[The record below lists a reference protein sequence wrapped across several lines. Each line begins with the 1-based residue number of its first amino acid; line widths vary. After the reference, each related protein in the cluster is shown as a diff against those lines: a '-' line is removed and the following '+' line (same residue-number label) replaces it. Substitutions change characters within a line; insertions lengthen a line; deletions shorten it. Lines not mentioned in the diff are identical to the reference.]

1 MCILGED
8 AVSVGYGGD
17 AVIEIVEPT
26 SADDLSDL
34 RRGYLAS
41 LAAPLDGMWEALAAM
56 GRQLEIRSAGERAG
70 YFSLNDEG
78 QLLQFHVAA
87 PFESAVAEIFAA
99 VVARYEV
106 KGAMVSTADHL
117 FLGLCLDVLKEVRVH
132 TYLYRD
138 HHRGEVALEGGEEA
152 SFDVVE
158 ASELEAIAELQRD
171 SLDQDPGD
179 WLVGYLKNLITRREL
194 YTLRLAGEILGTG
207 EARLS
212 ESQPPFVDLG
222 VITVRRHRGR
232 GVAPHI
238 LWRLKQLCYDR
249 ELVPICSTT
258 AENVGP
264 RRAIAKAGFV
274 SCHRILK
281 VAF

>member
-1 MCILGED
+1 M
-8 AVSVGYGGD
+8 
-17 AVIEIVEPT
+17 IEIVEAS
-26 SADDLSDL
+26 SADDLAEM

-41 LAAPLDGMWEALAAM
+41 LAAPLDGMWEAFVAM

-70 YFSLNDEG
+70 YFCFNNAG

-87 PFESAVAEIFAA
+87 PFESAAEKLFAA
-99 VVARYEV
+99 VVARDEV
-106 KGAMVSTADHL
+106 KGAMLSTADAL
-117 FLGLCLDVLKEVRVH
+117 FLGLCLDVQKALRVH
-132 TYLYRD
+132 TFLYAD
-138 HHRGEVALEGGEEA
+138 HHRGEVGLEGGAEA
-152 SFDVVE
+152 SFDLVE
-158 ASELEAIAELQRD
+158 ASELEAITELQRD

-179 WLVGYLKNLITRREL
+179 WLVGYLERLIGRREL
-194 YTLRLAGEILGTG
+194 HALRLDGEILGTG
-207 EARLS
+207 EARVS

-238 LWRLKQLCYDR
+238 LGRLKQRCYER

-258 AENVGP
+258 VENAGS

-274 SCHRILK
+274 SRHRMLE
-281 VAF
+281 VGF

>member
-1 MCILGED
+1 M
-8 AVSVGYGGD
+8 
-17 AVIEIVEPT
+17 IEIVEAT
-26 SADDLSDL
+26 SADNLADL

-41 LAAPLDGMWEALAAM
+41 LVAPQDGMWESFAAM

-87 PFESAVAEIFAA
+87 PFEIAAAKLFAA
-99 VVARYEV
+99 TVARDDV
-106 KGAMVSTADHL
+106 NGAMVSTADPL
-117 FLGLCLDVLKEVRVH
+117 FLSLSLDVHKALRVH

-138 HHRGEVALEGGEEA
+138 HHRAEVALEDGAEA

-158 ASELEAIAELQRD
+158 ASELEAIAELHRD

-179 WLVGYLKNLITRREL
+179 WLVGYLERLIGRREL
-194 YTLRLAGEILGTG
+194 YALRLEGEILGTG
-207 EARLS
+207 EARVS

-232 GVAPHI
+232 GVAPHV
-238 LWRLKQLCYDR
+238 LGRLKQRCYDR

-258 AENVGP
+258 VENTGS

-274 SCHRILK
+274 SRHRLLELG
-281 VAF
+281 F

>member
-1 MCILGED
+1 M
-8 AVSVGYGGD
+8 
-17 AVIEIVEPT
+17 IEIREAT
-26 SADDLSDL
+26 SADDLADL

-41 LAAPLDGMWEALAAM
+41 LVAPQDGMWESLAAM
-56 GRQLEIRSAGERAG
+56 GRQLEIRTAGERAG
-70 YFSLNDEG
+70 YFSINGEG
-78 QLLQFHVAA
+78 RLLQFHVAA
-87 PFESAVAEIFAA
+87 PFESAAVKLFAA
-99 VVARYEV
+99 VVARDEV
-106 KGAMVSTADHL
+106 KGAMVSTADPL
-117 FLGLCLDVLKEVRVH
+117 FLGLCLDVQQELRVH

-138 HHRGEVALEGGEEA
+138 HHRGEPALEQGTEA

-158 ASELEAIAELQRD
+158 AGELEAIAELQRE

-179 WLVGYLKNLITRREL
+179 WLVSYLERLIGRREL
-194 YTLRLAGEILGTG
+194 HALRLEGEILGTG
-207 EARLS
+207 EARVS

-238 LWRLKQLCYDR
+238 LGRLKQRCYER

-258 AENVGP
+258 VENSGS

-274 SCHRILK
+274 SWHRLLELG
-281 VAF
+281 F